1 MKIYLLTSIALIF
14 LSSSLTLTHAQDG
27 GSIIIDKKEIETIF
41 EQGLEVLATGRTVSD
56 IVARHVDVG
65 EEFMGVSVVQRPKT
79 SVSEQ
84 ESGIAHTDL
93 DEIYYI
99 VSGEGTMVTG
109 GKFVDMAESHSDLL
123 GAMQRG
129 NIVGGVLQKV
139 KPGDIAII
147 PKGMPHGWHEIVTDN
162 IGYIIFRG
170 DPNKVMKEKYGPSLP
185 D

>member
-1 MKIYLLTSIALIF
+1 MKTALIK
-14 LSSSLTLTHAQDG
+14 SVTTLLLVLPFGLATAQDG
-27 GSIIIDKKEIETIF
+27 GSILINKKEVDAVF

-56 IVARHVDVG
+56 IVVRHVDVG
-65 EEFMGVSVVQRPKT
+65 EQYMGVSVVQRPK
-79 SVSEQ
+79 SAVAAQ
-84 ESGIAHTDL
+84 ETGIAHVDL

-109 GKFVDMAESHSDLL
+109 GKWVNMELSNSDLL

-129 NIVGGVLQKV
+129 EIVGGVLQKV

-170 DPNKVMKEKYGPSLP
+170 DPNQVMQKKYE
-185 D
+185 

>member
-1 MKIYLLTSIALIF
+1 MKKNLWSAVMMMAAVGISPAAT
-14 LSSSLTLTHAQDG
+14 AQDG
-27 GSIIIDKKEIETIF
+27 GSIIINKKEVEAVF
-41 EQGLEVLATGRTVSD
+41 EQGLAVLATGDTVSD
-56 IVARHVDVG
+56 IVVRHVDVG

-79 SVSEQ
+79 AVAEF
-84 ESGIAHTDL
+84 ETGISHVDL

-109 GKFVDMAESHSDLL
+109 GQFVDAQETHSDLL
-123 GAMQRG
+123 GAMHRG
-129 NIVGGVLQKV
+129 RIEGGVLQKV

-170 DPNKVMKEKYGPSLP
+170 DPNQVMQEKYE
-185 D
+185 